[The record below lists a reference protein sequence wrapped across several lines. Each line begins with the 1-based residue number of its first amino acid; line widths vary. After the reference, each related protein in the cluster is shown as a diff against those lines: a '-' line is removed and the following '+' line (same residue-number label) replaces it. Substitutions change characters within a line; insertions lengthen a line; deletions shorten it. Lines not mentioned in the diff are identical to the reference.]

1 MKRLLYHSQLRE
13 MDEAEMSAFT
23 RAKQKMYK
31 YMLDQMKEDDSSK
44 MQDMNLQVYEEE
56 LRQLRSKG
64 LVDFLFVVVAVLSGA
79 AAMTRI
85 EGWKFDAAFYWACV
99 TVTTTGY
106 GDVTPGTSAGKAF
119 TIIYIVIAC
128 ALAAK
133 GFGDMVRYP
142 LVMRAKKNELRIA
155 QQFGSELSEKTLR
168 GILHSD
174 FFDRIPNLRKDNKQ
188 LVKSEF
194 VLLMLQIM
202 GKVQDKDIML
212 ASQIFDRL
220 DVAADGVLDE
230 EDQKEQIKRARARD
244 AERAAEQARR
254 EAEQEALHAHH
265 KLADIGTNIASLG
278 NILGSALRDTV
289 SSTAE
294 RARRFSTASNEGP
307 TTRRKSKRVAE
318 QDDRAHLL
326 RLDDDDDEAGADE
339 ELAHRSARSTKLS
352 PQKSGARP
360 RGASHLSTASS
371 ASFEGAAPAERATA
385 APALAVNFDDV
396 EAATSDF
403 YAAASE
409 SPLRRPTT
417 NPMLLSQHQHQ
428 HDEQQRQF
436 LRQAAVLPGS
446 VAGATAS
453 PAASLAAAKRVAS
466 KPPAAKPPAAPP
478 ADDFDDD
485 DDAY

>member
-1 MKRLLYHSQLRE
+1 
-13 MDEAEMSAFT
+13 MDETEMSAFT

-230 EDQKEQIKRARARD
+230 EDQKEQIKRARVRD

-254 EAEQEALHAHH
+254 EAEQEALHPHH
-265 KLADIGTNIASLG
+265 KLADIGTNIASFG

-289 SSTAE
+289 TSTTE
-294 RARRFSTASNEGP
+294 RARRFSTASNEMP
-307 TTRRKSKRVAE
+307 STRRKSKRVAE

-326 RLDDDDDEAGADE
+326 RPDDDEGGADE
-339 ELAHRSARSTKLS
+339 ELARRSSRSTKLS
-352 PQKSGARP
+352 PQKSSARP
-360 RGASHLSTASS
+360 RGASHLSSASS
-371 ASFEGAAPAERATA
+371 ASFEGAVPAERAT

-403 YAAASE
+403 YATASE

-446 VAGATAS
+446 VAGATSS
-453 PAASLAAAKRVAS
+453 PAASLAASKRVAS
-466 KPPAAKPPAAPP
+466 KPPPAAKTPAAPP
-478 ADDFDDD
+478 ADDFADDD

>member
-1 MKRLLYHSQLRE
+1 
-13 MDEAEMSAFT
+13 MDETEMTAFT

-174 FFDRIPNLRKDNKQ
+174 FFDRIPSLRKDKKQ

-212 ASQIFDRL
+212 ACQIFDRL

-254 EAEQEALHAHH
+254 EAEQEAQHPHH
-265 KLADIGTNIASLG
+265 KLSDIGTNIASLG
-278 NILGSALRDTV
+278 TMLGSALRDTV
-289 SSTAE
+289 SSTTE
-294 RARRFSTASNEGP
+294 RARRFSTASNDVP
-307 TTRRKSKRVAE
+307 TSRRKSKRIAE
-318 QDDRAHLL
+318 HDDRAHLL
-326 RLDDDDDEAGADE
+326 RLDEDDAAGADE
-339 ELAHRSARSTKLS
+339 ELGQHSSRSARYTKTAPKRS
-352 PQKSGARP
+352 SSRP
-360 RGASHLSTASS
+360 RGASHLSTTSS
-371 ASFEGAAPAERATA
+371 ASVESAAPAERSTA
-385 APALAVNFDDV
+385 APAVAVDFDDV

-403 YAAASE
+403 YASASE

-446 VAGATAS
+446 VAGATSS
-453 PAASLAAAKRVAS
+453 PASSLAASKRVAL
-466 KPPAAKPPAAPP
+466 KPPPATKPPAAPP